1 MESNIVVNR
10 IEKVREYVDDVL
22 LNMTDDVERRCAY
35 VHLYGVAQACTM
47 IAQKRKE
54 NAELAV
60 VAGMLHDISSYQT
73 MDRRDHA
80 HRSAAMAKEI
90 LEKLGL
96 FTDAEIDTMCDA
108 IYRHS
113 DKAEKHPSLAEV
125 LIDAD
130 VFQHCLYNPLIAPAE
145 HEKERFEALK
155 REFGL

>member
-1 MESNIVVNR
+1 M
-10 IEKVREYVDDVL
+10 L
-22 LNMTDDVERRCAY
+22 LHMTDDVERRCAY
-35 VHLYGVAQACTM
+35 VHLYGVAQACAM
-47 IAQKRKE
+47 IAQKRRE

-80 HRSAAMAKEI
+80 HKGAAMAKEI

-96 FTDAEIDTMCDA
+96 FAGTEIDLICDA

-113 DKAEKHPSLAEV
+113 DKAEKHPPLAEI

-130 VFQHCLYNPLIAPAE
+130 VFQHCFYNPLIAPAA
-145 HEKERFEALK
+145 HEKERFEVLK
-155 REFGL
+155 KEFGL